1 MVFDGTD
8 ESSDEEG
15 YVLVDASTDLTS
27 LTVAMLR
34 EELELRGLA
43 WKSKDRKA
51 TLIERLEE
59 VMKDFDDAEIDD
71 DAAFSAE
78 DEAKYGKFFAGG
90 DAAGARGGGAVQQRK
105 TGSAAED
112 GAVASSTDAGGA
124 IASSA
129 SAAAGDTG
137 GESSWAVDL
146 AMVIS
151 LILGFALLLAA
162 AVRYYGLGMLTDDQW
177 EKVAAHPP
185 YVCRRVKG
193 GEERE
198 REPPT
203 LCCSRAMCCVVG
215 YTRYSVHR

>member
-1 MVFDGTD
+1 MATHKEMADYLAANPD

-34 EELELRGLA
+34 EELELRGLT
-43 WKSKDRKA
+43 WKSKERKA

-59 VMKDFDDAEIDD
+59 VMQDFDDAEIDD

-90 DAAGARGGGAVQQRK
+90 DAAGAEGGGAVQQRK
-105 TGSAAED
+105 TVSAAED
-112 GAVASSTDAGGA
+112 GAAVAV
-124 IASSA
+124 ASSA

-185 YVCRRVKG
+185 YVLRSMQTS
-193 GEERE
+193 EE
-198 REPPT
+198 
-203 LCCSRAMCCVVG
+203 
-215 YTRYSVHR
+215 